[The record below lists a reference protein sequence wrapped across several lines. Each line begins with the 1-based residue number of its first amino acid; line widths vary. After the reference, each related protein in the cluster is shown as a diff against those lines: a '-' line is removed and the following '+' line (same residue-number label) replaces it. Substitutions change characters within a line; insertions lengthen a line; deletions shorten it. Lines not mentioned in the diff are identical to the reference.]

1 MTDRG
6 DLRGSASR
14 VQPDPVLRRLAIV
27 GWLLAAATL
36 TLGVT
41 ALWLATDN
49 PEIRHT
55 SRGDLYPC
63 LAPWDTVV
71 NDADNRPGGE
81 PAPDEDDIN
90 ARCRAAGEDRFDQA
104 EAFAIAAGVAAVAAI
119 GVTYARGRRDRR
131 LSW

>member
-6 DLRGSASR
+6 DLRGSATR
-14 VQPDPVLRRLAIV
+14 LQPDPVLRRLAIV
-27 GWLLAAATL
+27 GWLLAAAAL

-55 SRGDLYPC
+55 SRGDPYPC
-63 LAPWDTVV
+63 LAPWNTVL

-81 PAPDEDDIN
+81 PASDEDDIN
-90 ARCRAAGEDRFDQA
+90 ARCRVAGEDRFDVA
-104 EAFAIAAGVAAVAAI
+104 VVFGVAAVGTGAAAI